1 MVTVLLWRHSLRR
14 LPSMTCLKR
23 IKEER
28 ESFLSAIHDLIAQIG
43 DPLLRGRLAAAWDA
57 ALKEK
62 KFGLVFEDH
71 LPELLPLHGAKPRKG
86 DLVCPRKGALKDVWQ
101 VKSVQ
106 SGVAFC
112 IKPASEEHPSDPV
125 RVAAQPVQ
133 FPVEELLVVRE
144 FGEPIFPAL
153 VPVDAVA
160 NGPNDAPWHT
170 LIEADNYHALQL
182 LDYLYA
188 GQVDCI
194 YIDPP
199 YNTGARDWKYNNDY
213 VDGNDGWR
221 HSKWLAFMERRLALS
236 KRLLNPASSVLVVT
250 IDEKEYLHLGML
262 LEQMFPDA
270 RMQMVT
276 IVINAPG
283 QTRKQQLARVEE
295 YAYFL
300 FFGSAEPPLVAD
312 DLLNDKPSHNPST
325 VRWESLLRSGTN
337 SRRVDRPALF
347 YPVFIRPA
355 TRELIGAGDSKP
367 FGSSR
372 SEWQIPDGATAVWPL
387 KSDGS
392 EGNWRT
398 SPEYLRQLAR
408 KGFVRV
414 GEYRADEGRGTIWYL
429 GKSAIQKIE
438 TGEILVSGRD
448 DQGAVIVTPNPEV
461 ANGRK
466 TVAKTVWN
474 RSSHHAG
481 WHGTNLVGAMLP
493 GKTFPFPKSLYSV
506 VDALRLTVGQKR
518 NGLTLDFFA
527 GSGTTLN
534 AINLLNA
541 SDGGLRRCILVTNNE
556 VSAEESASLSSRGLQ
571 PGDAEWEAQG
581 ICRSVTWPRS
591 KYTIMG
597 RRDDG
602 SVLAGEYLTGN
613 TVEREKPR
621 RFTQIGFI
629 DPSLLDTPA
638 KKKQVIALIDGL
650 PQTLVK
656 DLCPFIVSDDH
667 KASVLFDPAAAND
680 WMAALDGQEH
690 IADFYIVTPTK
701 RIFDGLKAQVVDLLG
716 PLLIPEE
723 ERRPMSEGFA
733 ANLAYFKLDFL
744 EKERVS
750 LRRAFREI
758 VPLLWLKAGSVGPR
772 PELKRSDPEPTLF
785 VADGSN
791 FVVLLDET
799 RMGRLKQVVGRDG
812 LSYVFIV
819 TDADESFKT
828 MAQEVREVA
837 GKANP
842 GLQVVQLY
850 RDYLLNFMINKNQ
863 GRAAGQAGT
872 QGARA

>member
-1 MVTVLLWRHSLRR
+1 M
-14 LPSMTCLKR
+14 
-23 IKEER
+23 
-28 ESFLSAIHDLIAQIG
+28 SAIHDLIAQIS
-43 DPLLRGRLAAAWDA
+43 DPRLRERLAAEWDNA
-57 ALKEK
+57 TKEK

-71 LPELLPLHGAKPRKG
+71 LPELLPLYGAKPRKG
-86 DLVCPRKGALKDVWQ
+86 DLVCRRVSGQVSALKDVWQ
-101 VKSVQ
+101 VKSLHA
-106 SGVAFC
+106 SVATC
-112 IKPASEEHPSDPV
+112 VKPSNQTHPSEPT
-125 RVAAQPVQ
+125 RAAAKPVQ
-133 FPVEELLVVRE
+133 FPVDELLVVRE
-144 FGEPIFPAL
+144 FGEPIFPSL

-160 NGPNDAPWHT
+160 NGPSDAPWHT

-221 HSKWLAFMERRLALS
+221 HSKWLAFMERRLVLA
-236 KRLLNPASSVLVVT
+236 KRLLNPESSALIVT

-262 LEQMFPDA
+262 LERMFPDA

-276 IVINAPG
+276 IVINSPG

-337 SRRVDRPALF
+337 SRRTDRPALF
-347 YPVFIRPA
+347 YPVYIRA
-355 TRELIGAGDSKP
+355 DSREMVGAGDSKP
-367 FGSSR
+367 LGTPR
-372 SEWQIPDGATAVWPL
+372 TEWQVPDGATAVWPL

-392 EGNWRT
+392 EGNWRA
-398 SPEYLRQLAR
+398 SPEYLRRLSG
-408 KGFVRV
+408 KGYVRV
-414 GEYRADEGRGTIWYL
+414 GEYRADQGRGTVWYL

-438 TGEILVSGRD
+438 TREILISGRD
-448 DQGAVIVTPNPEV
+448 AQGAVVVTPNPE
-461 ANGRK
+461 AAHSRK

-474 RSSHHAG
+474 RPSHHAG
-481 WHGTNLVGAMLP
+481 WHGTNLVGALLP

-506 VDALRLTVGQKR
+506 VDTLRLAIGQKR
-518 NGLTLDFFA
+518 NGLVLDFFA

-534 AINLLNA
+534 AVNLLNVT
-541 SDGGLRRCILVTNNE
+541 DGGQRRCILVTNNE
-556 VSAEESASLSSRGLQ
+556 VSAEESAALRARSVQ
-571 PGDAEWEAQG
+571 PGDDEWEVQG

-591 KYTIMG
+591 KYTILG
-597 RRDDG
+597 QRDDG
-602 SVLAGEYLTGN
+602 SVLSGEYLTGK
-613 TVEREKPR
+613 TMEREKSR
-621 RFTQIGFI
+621 SFTQIGFV
-629 DPSLLDTPA
+629 DPAQLDTPA
-638 KKKQVIALIDGL
+638 KKKQVVSLIDGL

-656 DLCPFIVSDDH
+656 DPCPFIVSEDH
-667 KASVLFDPAAAND
+667 AASVLFDPTAAEAWLD
-680 WMAALDGQEH
+680 ALDGQEH
-690 IADFYIVTPTK
+690 ITAFYIVTPVK
-701 RIFDGLKAQVVDLLG
+701 RVFDQLKAQVVELLG
-716 PLLIPEE
+716 PILVPEE
-723 ERRPMSEGFA
+723 EKRPMSAGFA

-758 VPLLWLKAGSVGPR
+758 LPLLWLKAGAVGPR
-772 PELKRSDPEPTLF
+772 PELHRDEPEPALF
-785 VADGSN
+785 APEGGN

-799 RMGRLKQVVGRDG
+799 RMGRLLTSLEGRAG
-812 LSYVFIV
+812 LSQVFIV

-828 MAQEVREVA
+828 MAQDVHEVA

-842 GLQVVQLY
+842 GLAVVQLY

-863 GRAAGQAGT
+863 DPSVTKMAGPAGT
-872 QGARA
+872 PGARA